1 MASLLEQLPQIGIRQ
16 DIPQSFLNVFQELY
30 HDGRLTSWKVRGE
43 GDILSIRL
51 TWVDSDERNSCIKAK
66 ARQHLGEINV
76 IEISLVFLV
85 DLDDD
90 LGYGTFPTNETK
102 DSGWF
107 SYANSHIS
115 NTICKRIFIELI

>member
-1 MASLLEQLPQIGIRQ
+1 MSSLLDELPRVGVRQ

-51 TWVDSDERNSCIKAK
+51 TWIDSDEGNSSIKAK
-66 ARQHLGEINV
+66 SRQHLGEINRIKILHIV
-76 IEISLVFLV
+76 LA

-102 DSGWF
+102 DSG
-107 SYANSHIS
+107 
-115 NTICKRIFIELI
+115 